1 MQEQK
6 NRSNTRMPVNSYLE
20 TNRVQEAR
28 RDRQTATG
36 LMALLSVL
44 VPPAGLLAVWRSKR
58 ITAPV
63 RIALSMVALVSM
75 TFILWVWLRS
85 GQTSTGILPTPI
97 VPRYAG
103 YNAAAAVATP
113 EPVVVYD
120 TLPVETES
128 VFTVTY
134 GDGTVENLNEGT
146 TMPVDPASYV
156 TIVYAVTNNA
166 TKYHSQQV
174 CDYVTNA
181 RVPTLDDAIA
191 EGLQPCEKCVLGA
204 GTAAG

>member
-103 YNAAAAVATP
+103 YNAAAA
-113 EPVVVYD
+113 
-120 TLPVETES
+120 
-128 VFTVTY
+128 
-134 GDGTVENLNEGT
+134 
-146 TMPVDPASYV
+146 
-156 TIVYAVTNNA
+156 
-166 TKYHSQQV
+166 KY
-174 CDYVTNA
+174 Y
-181 RVPTLDDAIA
+181 DAINA
-191 EGLQPCEKCVLGA
+191 SGGA
-204 GTAAG
+204 LLPRPSRVFRACPGFSC

>member
-174 CDYVTNA
+174 CDYQTNS
-181 RVPTLDDAIA
+181 RILTLDEARA
-191 EGLQPCEKCVLGA
+191 EGLLPCEKCA
-204 GTAAG
+204 QQYIN